1 MTTREVKMIK
11 DLVVYH
17 DGFTRSFY
25 AKDTVQNFEESFALL
40 NISRGYCCET
50 KPLLVK
56 KETKPLIAKHAVKG
70 HNASGN

>member
-1 MTTREVKMIK
+1 MREVKMIK

-25 AKDTVQNFEESFALL
+25 ARDTVQSFEEGYA
-40 NISRGYCCET
+40 NILIGRGYCCET

-56 KETKPLIAKHAVKG
+56 KETKPLMVKHAVKG
-70 HNASGN
+70 HNTSSN